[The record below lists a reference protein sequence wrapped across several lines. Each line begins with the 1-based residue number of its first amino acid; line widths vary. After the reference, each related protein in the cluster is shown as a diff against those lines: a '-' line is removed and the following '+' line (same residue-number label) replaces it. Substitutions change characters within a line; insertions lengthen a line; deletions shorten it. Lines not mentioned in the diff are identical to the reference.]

1 MPSLGPLE
9 IVVIAVVALLVF
21 GPKRL
26 PEMGRQVG
34 RAVREL
40 RKFQDSVRDELHG
53 VMNSIDTTP
62 ETATPPTLP
71 PVVAPGSTAATAPPR
86 QSAPA
91 RPGGAQ
97 APSRFRPAAGP
108 VTPAAATAVVAVTS
122 EPVAAPVAAPEPVPS
137 APTTGA
143 HAPSRFRAPKH

>member
-21 GPKRL
+21 GPNRL

-53 VMNSIDTTP
+53 VMNSMDSP
-62 ETATPPTLP
+62 SPAAAGTPPTLP
-71 PVVAPGSTAATAPPR
+71 PVVAPGSTSSAAPAPPR
-86 QSAPA
+86 HAAPA

-97 APSRFRPAAGP
+97 APSRFRPAA
-108 VTPAAATAVVAVTS
+108 TAAPAAV
-122 EPVAAPVAAPEPVPS
+122 PPAALAPPS
-137 APTTGA
+137 GDSGASGA
-143 HAPSRFRAPKH
+143 HAPSRFRAPKR